1 MNPVTMETRQLSY
14 EEVLENLGAR
24 HQAVLEALEE
34 SPQSTAREIAVA
46 LWKKG
51 IIPLPERNYVHP
63 RLTELMDLGIVEPV
77 DKRKC
82 KYTGKMVAVY
92 ELTAKVN
99 GVQTEPEQGQL
110 DFWLER
116 EEEQQ

>member
-1 MNPVTMETRQLSY
+1 MSHITMETRRMSY
-14 EEVLENLGAR
+14 EEILEHLRPR

-92 ELTAKVN
+92 SVVSDQDQTQGKLEL
-99 GVQTEPEQGQL
+99 
-110 DFWLER
+110 
-116 EEEQQ
+116 